1 MFKLL
6 LLFVLTHHSEAF
18 LSSPS
23 SSSSTFSYK
32 HNNVVNK
39 DTNNKVPTV
48 LSHHHDDTTTI
59 TTSCSSTM
67 SHDDITQR
75 RGFLSKLTSTVTT
88 MTGTIFMN
96 PFYSHADGEIPTTT
110 TTTTTTNR
118 INTIEMK
125 TFIDP
130 KGLFA
135 INVPKRYFAIRRTV
149 KGDLPDE
156 KTGQGRRGSS
166 IFTAGDMAKAEVV
179 AIERYVFILFF
190 VVDDIILVM

>member
-96 PFYSHADGEIPTTT
+96 PFYSNADGEIPTTT

-179 AIERYVFILFF
+179 AIERYDCFCFCYLVFCC
-190 VVDDIILVM
+190 